1 MEKNKEPAPTKHE
14 IGHRGYVYL
23 TSLDKVGKGD
33 YILDY
38 DLTLSNKN
46 AVIHCDSDAFVEL
59 INKHY
64 EDHKSF
70 VGRKSAKIIASD
82 DPALRAAGIPLH
94 VKIKTYDKTDPENTN
109 TN

>member
-38 DLTLSNKN
+38 DLCLGNKN

-70 VGRKSAKIIASD
+70 VGRKSAKIIATD
-82 DPALRAAGIPLH
+82 EPNLVAAGIAPL
-94 VKIKTYDKTDPENTN
+94 IK
-109 TN
+109 